1 MEQKELNAPPLT
13 NKDGTKFTNNN
24 YAYLYNDEGKNED
37 DENLLNS
44 NGPNSQPEKSM
55 VCWNCLSVL
64 TVKPTWGIIQCPH
77 CDKFNRV
84 PDCDE
89 GEKPRLKLDKNNFDI
104 ASPYVY
110 VIMTCPFCKEDNKV
124 KKETEH
130 VVCCNCYN
138 SFSIENPTIKCIS
151 SKKPV
156 TIHNKVTRVSDINFP
171 DPMFFRGYYPQPN
184 PLMPVPCNGCIN
196 NSELVEDIT
205 KEISNLRKPQVV
217 RKNRSVDPYDKWG
230 PLRKTIRDVGEIEL
244 KRNQDM
250 NMYDKFQS
258 SIKSMPNNLSS
269 QITYEP
275 NPNNIFGNRYIDNNI
290 KVLNNNSGIRNSTN
304 IRGYSPG
311 PGDNFY
317 RRFPTPSTFA
327 QTKNS
332 VINKMMFTSWNN
344 H

>member
-1 MEQKELNAPPLT
+1 MDQNQLNAPSLV

-24 YAYLYNDEGKNED
+24 YAYLYNDEGKDIKDN
-37 DENLLNS
+37 DENLLNNNS
-44 NGPNSQPEKSM
+44 PNSQPEKSM

-64 TVKPTWGIIQCPH
+64 TVKPTWGIIQCPN

-89 GEKPRLKLDKNNFDI
+89 GEKLRLKLDKNNFDV

-110 VIMTCPFCKEDNKV
+110 VVMTCPFCKEDNKV

-184 PLMPVPCNGCIN
+184 PMVEVPCQGCAY

-205 KEISNLRKPQVV
+205 KEISNLRRPRKEIKP
-217 RKNRSVDPYDKWG
+217 RSVDPYDKWG
-230 PLRKTIRDVGEIEL
+230 PLRKMIRDVGEIEY

-250 NMYDKFQS
+250 NINER
-258 SIKSMPNNLSS
+258 IKSSMRSMPSNLSS

-275 NPNNIFGNRYIDNNI
+275 NPQYIFGNNNI
-290 KVLNNNSGIRNSTN
+290 NINSGINSN
-304 IRGYSPG
+304 NNRGYSPSG
-311 PGDNFY
+311 NFY
-317 RRFPTPSTFA
+317 RRFPTPSNYNQSKT
-327 QTKNS
+327 S
-332 VINKMMFTSWNN
+332 LINKMMFTSWNN

>member
-1 MEQKELNAPPLT
+1 MDQNQLNAPSLV

-24 YAYLYNDEGKNED
+24 YAYLYNDEGKDIKDN
-37 DENLLNS
+37 DENLLNN

-64 TVKPTWGIIQCPH
+64 TVKPTWGIIQCPN

-89 GEKPRLKLDKNNFDI
+89 GEKLRLKLDKNNFDV

-110 VIMTCPFCKEDNKV
+110 VVMTCPFCKEDNKV

-184 PLMPVPCNGCIN
+184 PMVEVPCQGCAY

-205 KEISNLRKPQVV
+205 KEISNLRRPRKEIKP
-217 RKNRSVDPYDKWG
+217 RSVDPYDKWG
-230 PLRKTIRDVGEIEL
+230 PLRKMIRDVGEIEY

-250 NMYDKFQS
+250 NINER
-258 SIKSMPNNLSS
+258 IKSSMRSMPSNLSS

-275 NPNNIFGNRYIDNNI
+275 NPQYIFGNNNI
-290 KVLNNNSGIRNSTN
+290 NINSGINSN
-304 IRGYSPG
+304 NNRGYSPSG
-311 PGDNFY
+311 NFY
-317 RRFPTPSTFA
+317 RRFPTPSNYNQSKT
-327 QTKNS
+327 S
-332 VINKMMFTSWNN
+332 LINKMMFTSWNN

>member
-1 MEQKELNAPPLT
+1 MDQNQLNAPSLV

-24 YAYLYNDEGKNED
+24 YAYLYNDEGKDIKDN
-37 DENLLNS
+37 DENLLNN

-64 TVKPTWGIIQCPH
+64 TVKPTWGIIQCPN

-89 GEKPRLKLDKNNFDI
+89 GEKLRLKLDKNNFDV

-110 VIMTCPFCKEDNKV
+110 VVMTCPFCKEDNKV

-184 PLMPVPCNGCIN
+184 PMVEVPCQGCAY

-205 KEISNLRKPQVV
+205 KEISNLRRPRKEIKP
-217 RKNRSVDPYDKWG
+217 RSVDPYDKWG
-230 PLRKTIRDVGEIEL
+230 PLRKMIKDVGEIEY

-250 NMYDKFQS
+250 NINER
-258 SIKSMPNNLSS
+258 IKSSMRSMPSNLSS

-275 NPNNIFGNRYIDNNI
+275 NPQYIFGNNNI
-290 KVLNNNSGIRNSTN
+290 NINSGINSN
-304 IRGYSPG
+304 NNRGYSPSG
-311 PGDNFY
+311 NFY
-317 RRFPTPSTFA
+317 RRFPTPSNYNQSKT
-327 QTKNS
+327 S
-332 VINKMMFTSWNN
+332 LINKMMFTSWNN

>member
-1 MEQKELNAPPLT
+1 MDQNQLNAPSLV

-24 YAYLYNDEGKNED
+24 YAYLYNDEGKDIKDN
-37 DENLLNS
+37 DENLLNN

-64 TVKPTWGIIQCPH
+64 TVKPTWGIIQCPN

-89 GEKPRLKLDKNNFDI
+89 GEKLRLKLDKNNFDV

-110 VIMTCPFCKEDNKV
+110 VVMTCPFCKEDNKV

-184 PLMPVPCNGCIN
+184 PMVEVPCQGCAY

-205 KEISNLRKPQVV
+205 KEISNLRRPRKEIKP
-217 RKNRSVDPYDKWG
+217 RSVDPYDKWG
-230 PLRKTIRDVGEIEL
+230 PLRKMIRDVGEIEY

-250 NMYDKFQS
+250 NINEK
-258 SIKSMPNNLSS
+258 IKSSMRSMPSNLSS

-275 NPNNIFGNRYIDNNI
+275 NPQYIFGNNNI
-290 KVLNNNSGIRNSTN
+290 NINSGINSN
-304 IRGYSPG
+304 NNRGYSPSG
-311 PGDNFY
+311 NFY
-317 RRFPTPSTFA
+317 RRFPTPSNYNQSKT
-327 QTKNS
+327 S
-332 VINKMMFTSWNN
+332 LINKMMFTSWNN

>member
-1 MEQKELNAPPLT
+1 MDQNQLNAPSLV

-24 YAYLYNDEGKNED
+24 YAYLYNDEGKDIKDN
-37 DENLLNS
+37 DENLLNN

-64 TVKPTWGIIQCPH
+64 TVKPTWGIIQCPN

-89 GEKPRLKLDKNNFDI
+89 GEKLRLKLDKNNFDV

-110 VIMTCPFCKEDNKV
+110 VVMTCPFCKEDNKV

-184 PLMPVPCNGCIN
+184 PMVEVPCQGCAY

-205 KEISNLRKPQVV
+205 KEISNLRRPKREIKP
-217 RKNRSVDPYDKWG
+217 RSVDPYDKWG
-230 PLRKTIRDVGEIEL
+230 PLRKMIRDVGEIEY

-250 NMYDKFQS
+250 NINER
-258 SIKSMPNNLSS
+258 IKSSMRSMPSNLSS

-275 NPNNIFGNRYIDNNI
+275 NPQYIFGNNNI
-290 KVLNNNSGIRNSTN
+290 NINSGINSN
-304 IRGYSPG
+304 NNRGYSPSG
-311 PGDNFY
+311 NFY
-317 RRFPTPSTFA
+317 RRFPTPSNYNQSKT
-327 QTKNS
+327 S
-332 VINKMMFTSWNN
+332 LINKMMFTSWNN

>member
-13 NKDGTKFTNNN
+13 NPDGTKFNNNN
-24 YAYLYNDEGKNED
+24 YAYLYNGEGKNDE
-37 DENLLNS
+37 ENLLNN
-44 NGPNSQPEKSM
+44 NGPNSLPEKSM
-55 VCWNCLSVL
+55 VCWNCLSIL
-64 TVKPTWGIIQCPH
+64 TVKPTWGIVQCPN

-89 GEKPRLKLDKNNFDI
+89 GEKLRLKFDKNNFDI

-110 VIMTCPFCKEDNKV
+110 VVMTCPFCREDNKV

-156 TIHNKVTRVSDINFP
+156 TISNKVTRVSDINFP
-171 DPMFFRGYYPQPN
+171 DPMFFRGFYPQPN
-184 PLMPVPCNGCIN
+184 PLMEYPCHGCNN

-205 KEISNLRKPQVV
+205 REIKNLRI
-217 RKNRSVDPYDKWG
+217 KNDKNIAKEFDKWD
-230 PLRKTIRDVGEIEL
+230 PLRQMIRDVGEIEY

-250 NMYDKFQS
+250 NINDRMRS
-258 SIKSMPNNLSS
+258 SMKSMPINQEL
-269 QITYEP
+269 TYEA
-275 NPNNIFGNRYIDNNI
+275 NPRYRYGNYGKKNININNEEN
-290 KVLNNNSGIRNSTN
+290 KSGLQPS
-304 IRGYSPG
+304 S
-311 PGDNFY
+311 NFY
-317 RRFPTPSTFA
+317 KRFPTPNTFNGN
-327 QTKNS
+327 KS
-332 VINKMMFTSWNN
+332 SIINKMMFTSWNN

>member
-1 MEQKELNAPPLT
+1 MENKELTAPPLV
-13 NKDGTKFTNNN
+13 NKDGIQFTNNN
-24 YAYLYNDEGKNED
+24 YAYLYNDEGKSAN
-37 DENLLNS
+37 DENLLNN

-89 GEKPRLKLDKNNFDI
+89 GEKLRLKLDKNYFDI

-156 TIHNKVTRVSDINFP
+156 VIHNKVTRVSDINFP
-171 DPMFFRGYYPQPN
+171 DPMYFRGYYPQPN
-184 PLMPVPCNGCIN
+184 PMVEVPCQGCAN

-205 KEISNLRKPQVV
+205 KEISNLRKTRVV
-217 RKNRSVDPYDKWG
+217 VKNKSVDPYDRWG
-230 PLRKTIRDVGEIEL
+230 PLRKTIRDVGEIEY

-250 NMYDKFQS
+250 NINERFRS
-258 SIKSMPNNLSS
+258 SLKSMPNNLSS

-275 NPNNIFGNRYIDNNI
+275 NPQNIFGSKYSNNI
-290 KVLNNNSGIRNSTN
+290 RVLNNGN
-304 IRGYSPG
+304 INNNNRGYSPS
-311 PGDNFY
+311 DNFY
-317 RRFPTPSTFA
+317 RRFPTPSTFN
-327 QTKNS
+327 QSKSS

>member
-1 MEQKELNAPPLT
+1 MNEKQLSAPLQ

-24 YAYLYNDEGKNED
+24 YAYLYNDEGKDIKDN
-37 DENLLNS
+37 DENLLNN

-64 TVKPTWGIIQCPH
+64 TVKPTWGIIQCPN

-89 GEKPRLKLDKNNFDI
+89 GEKLRLKLDKNNFDI

-184 PLMPVPCNGCIN
+184 PMVEVPCQGCAY

-205 KEISNLRKPQVV
+205 KEISNLRRPRKEIKP
-217 RKNRSVDPYDKWG
+217 RSVDPDDKWG
-230 PLRKTIRDVGEIEL
+230 PIRKMIRDVGEIEY

-250 NMYDKFQS
+250 NINER
-258 SIKSMPNNLSS
+258 IKSSMRSMPSNLSS

-275 NPNNIFGNRYIDNNI
+275 NPQYIFGNNNI
-290 KVLNNNSGIRNSTN
+290 NINSGINSN
-304 IRGYSPG
+304 NNRGYSPSG
-311 PGDNFY
+311 NFY
-317 RRFPTPSTFA
+317 RRFPTPSNYNQSKT
-327 QTKNS
+327 S
-332 VINKMMFTSWNN
+332 LINKMMFTSWNN

>member
-1 MEQKELNAPPLT
+1 MDQNQLNAPSLV

-24 YAYLYNDEGKNED
+24 YAYLYNDEGKDIKDN
-37 DENLLNS
+37 DENLLNN

-64 TVKPTWGIIQCPH
+64 TVKPTWGIIQCPN

-89 GEKPRLKLDKNNFDI
+89 GEKLRLKLDKNNFDV

-110 VIMTCPFCKEDNKV
+110 VVMTCPFCKEDNKV

-184 PLMPVPCNGCIN
+184 PMVEVPCQGCAY

-205 KEISNLRKPQVV
+205 KEISNLRKP
-217 RKNRSVDPYDKWG
+217 RREIKPRSVDPYDKWG
-230 PLRKTIRDVGEIEL
+230 PLRKMIRDVGEIEY

-250 NMYDKFQS
+250 NINER
-258 SIKSMPNNLSS
+258 IKSSMRSMPSNLSS

-275 NPNNIFGNRYIDNNI
+275 NPQYIFGNNNI
-290 KVLNNNSGIRNSTN
+290 NINSGINSN
-304 IRGYSPG
+304 NNRGYSPSG
-311 PGDNFY
+311 NFY
-317 RRFPTPSTFA
+317 RRFPTPSNYNQSKT
-327 QTKNS
+327 S
-332 VINKMMFTSWNN
+332 LINKMMFTSWNN

>member
-1 MEQKELNAPPLT
+1 MDQNQLNAPSLV

-24 YAYLYNDEGKNED
+24 YAYLYNDEGKDIKDN
-37 DENLLNS
+37 DENLLNN

-64 TVKPTWGIIQCPH
+64 TVKPTWGIIQCPN

-89 GEKPRLKLDKNNFDI
+89 GEKLRLKLDKNNFDI

-110 VIMTCPFCKEDNKV
+110 VVMTCPFCKEDNKV

-184 PLMPVPCNGCIN
+184 PMVEVPCQGCAY

-205 KEISNLRKPQVV
+205 KEISNLRRPRKEIKP
-217 RKNRSVDPYDKWG
+217 RSVDPYDKWG
-230 PLRKTIRDVGEIEL
+230 PLRKMIRDVGEIEY

-250 NMYDKFQS
+250 NINER
-258 SIKSMPNNLSS
+258 IKSSMRSMPSNLSS

-275 NPNNIFGNRYIDNNI
+275 NPQYIFGNNNI
-290 KVLNNNSGIRNSTN
+290 NINSGINSN
-304 IRGYSPG
+304 NNRGYSPSG
-311 PGDNFY
+311 NFY
-317 RRFPTPSTFA
+317 RRFPTPSNYNQSKT
-327 QTKNS
+327 S
-332 VINKMMFTSWNN
+332 LINKMMFTSWNN

>member
-1 MEQKELNAPPLT
+1 MDQNQLNAPSLV

-24 YAYLYNDEGKNED
+24 YAYLYNDEGKDIKDN
-37 DENLLNS
+37 DENLLNNNS
-44 NGPNSQPEKSM
+44 PNSQPEKSM

-64 TVKPTWGIIQCPH
+64 TVKPTWGIIQCPN

-89 GEKPRLKLDKNNFDI
+89 GEKLRLKLDKNNFDV

-110 VIMTCPFCKEDNKV
+110 VVMTCPFCKEDNKV

-184 PLMPVPCNGCIN
+184 PMVEVPCQGCAY

-205 KEISNLRKPQVV
+205 KEISNLRKP
-217 RKNRSVDPYDKWG
+217 RREIKPRSVDPYDKWG
-230 PLRKTIRDVGEIEL
+230 PLRKMIRDVGEIEY

-250 NMYDKFQS
+250 NINER
-258 SIKSMPNNLSS
+258 IKSSMRSMPSNLSS

-275 NPNNIFGNRYIDNNI
+275 NPQYIFGNNNI
-290 KVLNNNSGIRNSTN
+290 NINSGINSN
-304 IRGYSPG
+304 NNRGYSPSG
-311 PGDNFY
+311 NFY
-317 RRFPTPSTFA
+317 RRFPTPSNYNQSKT
-327 QTKNS
+327 S
-332 VINKMMFTSWNN
+332 LINKMMFTSWNN

>member
-1 MEQKELNAPPLT
+1 MDQNQLNAPSLV

-24 YAYLYNDEGKNED
+24 YAYLYNDEGKDIKDN
-37 DENLLNS
+37 DENLLNN

-64 TVKPTWGIIQCPH
+64 TVKPTWGIIQCPN

-89 GEKPRLKLDKNNFDI
+89 GEKLRLKLDKNNFDV

-110 VIMTCPFCKEDNKV
+110 VVMTCPFCKEDNKV

-184 PLMPVPCNGCIN
+184 PMVEVPCQGCAY

-205 KEISNLRKPQVV
+205 KEISNLRRPRKEIKP
-217 RKNRSVDPYDKWG
+217 RSVDPYDKWG
-230 PLRKTIRDVGEIEL
+230 PLRKMIRDVGEIEY

-250 NMYDKFQS
+250 NINER
-258 SIKSMPNNLSS
+258 IKSSMRSMPSNLSS

-275 NPNNIFGNRYIDNNI
+275 NPQYIFGNNNI
-290 KVLNNNSGIRNSTN
+290 NSGINSN
-304 IRGYSPG
+304 NNRGYSPSG
-311 PGDNFY
+311 NFY
-317 RRFPTPSTFA
+317 RRFPTPSNYNQSKT
-327 QTKNS
+327 S
-332 VINKMMFTSWNN
+332 LINKMMFTSWNN

>member
-1 MEQKELNAPPLT
+1 MEQNQLNAPSLV

-24 YAYLYNDEGKNED
+24 YAYLYNDEGKDIKDN
-37 DENLLNS
+37 DENLLNN

-64 TVKPTWGIIQCPH
+64 TVKPTWGIIQCPN

-89 GEKPRLKLDKNNFDI
+89 GEKLRLKLDKNNFDV

-110 VIMTCPFCKEDNKV
+110 VVMTCPFCKEDNKV

-184 PLMPVPCNGCIN
+184 PMVEVPCQGCAY

-205 KEISNLRKPQVV
+205 KEISNLRRPRKEIKP
-217 RKNRSVDPYDKWG
+217 RSVDPYDKWG
-230 PLRKTIRDVGEIEL
+230 PLRKMIRDVGEIEY

-250 NMYDKFQS
+250 NINER
-258 SIKSMPNNLSS
+258 IKSSMRSMPSNLSS

-275 NPNNIFGNRYIDNNI
+275 NPQYIFGNNNI
-290 KVLNNNSGIRNSTN
+290 NINSGINSN
-304 IRGYSPG
+304 NNRGYSPSG
-311 PGDNFY
+311 NFY
-317 RRFPTPSTFA
+317 RRFPTPSNYNQSKT
-327 QTKNS
+327 S
-332 VINKMMFTSWNN
+332 LINKMMFTSWNN

>member
-1 MEQKELNAPPLT
+1 MDQNQLNAPSLV

-24 YAYLYNDEGKNED
+24 YAYLYNDEGKDIKDN
-37 DENLLNS
+37 DENLLNN

-64 TVKPTWGIIQCPH
+64 TVKPTWGIIQCPN

-89 GEKPRLKLDKNNFDI
+89 GEKLRLKLDKNNFDV

-110 VIMTCPFCKEDNKV
+110 VVMTCPFCKEDNKV

-156 TIHNKVTRVSDINFP
+156 TINNKVTRVSDINFP

-184 PLMPVPCNGCIN
+184 PMVEVPCQGCAY

-205 KEISNLRKPQVV
+205 KEISNLRRPRKEIKP
-217 RKNRSVDPYDKWG
+217 RSVDPYDKWG
-230 PLRKTIRDVGEIEL
+230 PLRKMIRDVGEIEY

-250 NMYDKFQS
+250 NINER
-258 SIKSMPNNLSS
+258 IKSSMRSMPSNLSS

-275 NPNNIFGNRYIDNNI
+275 NPQYIFGNNNI
-290 KVLNNNSGIRNSTN
+290 NINSGINSN
-304 IRGYSPG
+304 NNRGYSPSG
-311 PGDNFY
+311 NFY
-317 RRFPTPSTFA
+317 RRFPTPSNYNQSKT
-327 QTKNS
+327 S
-332 VINKMMFTSWNN
+332 LINKMMFTSWNN

>member
-1 MEQKELNAPPLT
+1 MENKELTAPPLV
-13 NKDGTKFTNNN
+13 NKDGTQFTNNN
-24 YAYLYNDEGKNED
+24 YAYLYNDEGKSAN
-37 DENLLNS
+37 DENLLNN

-89 GEKPRLKLDKNNFDI
+89 GEKLRLKLDKNNFDI

-156 TIHNKVTRVSDINFP
+156 IIHNKVTRVSDINFP
-171 DPMFFRGYYPQPN
+171 DPMYFRGYYPQPN
-184 PLMPVPCNGCIN
+184 PIVEVPCQGCTN

-205 KEISNLRKPQVV
+205 KEISNLRKTRVV
-217 RKNRSVDPYDKWG
+217 VKNKSVDPYDRWG
-230 PLRKTIRDVGEIEL
+230 PLRKTIRDVGEIEY

-250 NMYDKFQS
+250 NINERFRS
-258 SIKSMPNNLSS
+258 SLKSMPNNLSS

-275 NPNNIFGNRYIDNNI
+275 NPQNIFGSKYSNNI
-290 KVLNNNSGIRNSTN
+290 RVLNNGN
-304 IRGYSPG
+304 INNNNRGYSPSE
-311 PGDNFY
+311 NFY
-317 RRFPTPSTFA
+317 RRFPTPSTFN
-327 QTKNS
+327 QSKSS

>member
-1 MEQKELNAPPLT
+1 
-13 NKDGTKFTNNN
+13 
-24 YAYLYNDEGKNED
+24 
-37 DENLLNS
+37 
-44 NGPNSQPEKSM
+44 M

-64 TVKPTWGIIQCPH
+64 TVKPTWGIIQCPN

-89 GEKPRLKLDKNNFDI
+89 GEKLRLKLDKNNFDV

-110 VIMTCPFCKEDNKV
+110 VVMTCPFCKEDNKV

-184 PLMPVPCNGCIN
+184 PMVEVPCQGCAY

-205 KEISNLRKPQVV
+205 KEISNLRRPRKEIKP
-217 RKNRSVDPYDKWG
+217 RSVDPYDKWG
-230 PLRKTIRDVGEIEL
+230 PLRKMIRDVGEIEY

-250 NMYDKFQS
+250 NINER
-258 SIKSMPNNLSS
+258 IKSSMRSMPSNLSS

-275 NPNNIFGNRYIDNNI
+275 NPQYIFGNNNI
-290 KVLNNNSGIRNSTN
+290 NINSGINSN
-304 IRGYSPG
+304 NNRGYSPSG
-311 PGDNFY
+311 NFY
-317 RRFPTPSTFA
+317 RRFPTPSNYNQSKT
-327 QTKNS
+327 S
-332 VINKMMFTSWNN
+332 LINKMMFTSWNN